1 MKFPLLF
8 AASALAT
15 TLLVSGCA
23 NDPRSTG
30 PTTNSANRLE
40 VNLTTAGP
48 INPNFYYAVA
58 FDDQT
63 GDGVGPVALLG
74 NTAAILNGVV
84 GGNFRLAVIY
94 HLNQFQVYYR
104 SDPTDPGT
112 ERQVLDSPFFVQPR
126 ATTNAIQFTL
136 DLDAKLSNGNFF
148 LPRNAANLA
157 PDRLDL
163 NFVTTNTILR
173 VAQDNRIKPVDSF
186 GPATVSTPIIN
197 FQIAATRRI
206 NNADEP
212 LNDIRFDVDPSFT
225 TPASPEFA
233 PFSNLDVTNLQI
245 NITRDRSN

>member
-1 MKFPLLF
+1 MKLTFSF
-8 AASALAT
+8 AALAA
-15 TLLVSGCA
+15 TLLTGGCA
-23 NDPRSTG
+23 NDPRGTG

-40 VNLTTAGP
+40 INLTTVGP

-63 GDGVGPVALLG
+63 GNGVGPVAILG
-74 NTAAILNGVV
+74 NTSVLNGVV

-104 SDPTDPGT
+104 TDPTNAAT

-126 ATTNAIQFTL
+126 ATTNGIQFTL
-136 DLDAKLSNGNFF
+136 DLDAQLGNGTFF

-163 NFVTTNTILR
+163 NFVTTSTILR
-173 VAQDNRIKPVDSF
+173 SAQDNRIKPIDSF
-186 GPATVSTPIIN
+186 GPATASTPIID
-197 FQIAATRRI
+197 FQIAATRRTD
-206 NNADEP
+206 NADEP

-225 TPASPEFA
+225 TQSSPEFA
-233 PFSNLDVTNLQI
+233 PFSNLDVNNLQI
-245 NITRDRSN
+245 NIVRNRN

>member
-1 MKFPLLF
+1 MKLTFPV
-8 AASALAT
+8 AALAA

-23 NDPRSTG
+23 NDPRGTG

-40 VNLTTAGP
+40 INLTTVGP

-63 GDGVGPVALLG
+63 GNGVGPVAILG
-74 NTAAILNGVV
+74 NTSVLNGVV

-104 SDPTDPGT
+104 TDPTNAAT

-126 ATTNAIQFTL
+126 ATTNGIQFTL
-136 DLDAKLSNGNFF
+136 DLDAQLGNGTFF

-163 NFVTTNTILR
+163 NFVTTSTILR
-173 VAQDNRIKPVDSF
+173 SAQDNRIKPIDSF
-186 GPATVSTPIIN
+186 GPATASTPIID
-197 FQIAATRRI
+197 FQIAATRRTD
-206 NNADEP
+206 NADEP

-225 TPASPEFA
+225 TQSSPEFA
-233 PFSNLDVTNLQI
+233 PFSNLDVNNLQI
-245 NITRDRSN
+245 NIVRNRN